1 MTEAKQWVEEFLK
14 NDFSDFTDKVEII
27 ICPPF
32 PFLTMIWGKTQAYSF
47 IKVGSQDVSQFEEG
61 TYTGEVTAKTLSG
74 IIDYAIVGHSERRR
88 NFNENKTVIERKI
101 TLLKKYL
108 INPILCLGDS
118 NDVVYEAVNFVV
130 GEPPSAISSGTGFG
144 ANLPLDEVV
153 NLRHQLK
160 INSQRFIYGGSVNEA
175 NARMYLENEYID
187 GVLPGGA
194 SLDPDRLYKIA
205 KSAII

>member
-1 MTEAKQWVEEFLK
+1 
-14 NDFSDFTDKVEII
+14 
-27 ICPPF
+27 
-32 PFLTMIWGKTQAYSF
+32 MIWGKTQAYSF